1 MICLVSETSRPP
13 EGLSLF
19 LCSES
24 GVRSVLAT
32 CVFPGTCLFF
42 GSREGRAISSGN
54 LCFSPHL
61 EKFGEV
67 ANLVARLKLDSTCMR
82 ASSYDA

>member
-1 MICLVSETSRPP
+1 MLRVGCAISPGNLCFSRD
-13 EGLSLF
+13 LS
-19 LCSES
+19 
-24 GVRSVLAT
+24 
-32 CVFPGTCLFF
+32 FF
-42 GSREGRAISSGN
+42 WSREGRAISSGN